1 VRVLDVVQGS
11 PEWLQ
16 ARLGIPTA
24 SQADRILTP
33 SKLKPAAAAR
43 EYLHQLLAEWILG
56 YPIEWAG
63 SSQYMQR
70 GTDLEAEAR
79 AAYELEMG
87 VDVQTTGL
95 LLTDDG
101 MCGGSPDGLVGD
113 TGGVEIK
120 CPAIHTHIGYLLAPE
135 SLAGRY
141 RGQVQA
147 LLWLTGREWW
157 DLWAYHP
164 ELPPVR
170 VRVEPDA
177 EWRAA
182 WEPALAAFVA
192 ELLECRGRLREYKR
206 IPPTVEAVLAA
217 EAERETETVVAG
229 IVPGDLASLMSE
241 PAAPSAIREGR

>member
-1 VRVLDVVQGS
+1 MRVLDVVQGS

-63 SSQYMQR
+63 NSQYMQR

-101 MCGGSPDGLVGD
+101 MFGGSPDGLVGD

-157 DLWAYHP
+157 DLWAYNP

-170 VRVEPDA
+170 ARVEPDP
-177 EWRAA
+177 EWQAA
-182 WEPALAAFVA
+182 WEPALAGFLDALTYGRERLEPYRRESILAVA
-192 ELLECRGRLREYKR
+192 
-206 IPPTVEAVLAA
+206 TA
-217 EAERETETVVAG
+217 EAG
-229 IVPGDLASLMSE
+229 G
-241 PAAPSAIREGR
+241 

>member
-1 VRVLDVVQGS
+1 MGGSGADRGPPRRPVRHCGSDAQAEARRCPMRIVDVVQGS

-43 EYLHQLLAEWILG
+43 EYLHQLLAEWVLG

-63 SSQYMQR
+63 NSQYMQR

-101 MCGGSPDGLVGD
+101 MFGGSADGRGGD

-120 CPAIHTHIGYLLAPE
+120 FPAVQTHIGYL
-135 SLAGRY
+135 
-141 RGQVQA
+141 
-147 LLWLTGREWW
+147 
-157 DLWAYHP
+157 
-164 ELPPVR
+164 
-170 VRVEPDA
+170 
-177 EWRAA
+177 
-182 WEPALAAFVA
+182 
-192 ELLECRGRLREYKR
+192 
-206 IPPTVEAVLAA
+206 
-217 EAERETETVVAG
+217 
-229 IVPGDLASLMSE
+229 
-241 PAAPSAIREGR
+241 

>member
-1 VRVLDVVQGS
+1 
-11 PEWLQ
+11 
-16 ARLGIPTA
+16 
-24 SQADRILTP
+24 
-33 SKLKPAAAAR
+33 
-43 EYLHQLLAEWILG
+43 
-56 YPIEWAG
+56 
-63 SSQYMQR
+63 
-70 GTDLEAEAR
+70 
-79 AAYELEMG
+79 
-87 VDVQTTGL
+87 
-95 LLTDDG
+95 
-101 MCGGSPDGLVGD
+101 
-113 TGGVEIK
+113 
-120 CPAIHTHIGYLLAPE
+120 

-164 ELPPVR
+164 ELPPAR

-192 ELLECRGRLREYKR
+192 ELLECRGRLREHKR

>member
-1 VRVLDVVQGS
+1 MRIVDVMQGT
-11 PEWLQ
+11 PEWEM

-33 SKLKPAAAAR
+33 GRLKPAAASR
-43 EYLHQLLAEWILG
+43 EYLYQLLAEWLIG
-56 YPIEWAG
+56 YPIEWSA

-70 GTDLEAEAR
+70 GTDLEDEAR

-101 MCGGSPDGLVGD
+101 MFGGSPDGLVGD
-113 TGGVEIK
+113 IGGVEIK

-135 SLAGRY
+135 SLADRY

-170 VRVEPDA
+170 VRVHPDT

-182 WEPALAAFVA
+182 WEPTLAAFVA
-192 ELLECRGRLREYKR
+192 ELLEYRGRLREYKR

-217 EAERETETVVAG
+217 EAEQETETTAAG
-229 IVPGDLASLMSE
+229 IVPGDLASLLGE
-241 PAAPSAIREGR
+241 PTAPSAIREGR

>member
-1 VRVLDVVQGS
+1 MRIVDVMQGT
-11 PEWLQ
+11 PEWEM

-33 SKLKPAAAAR
+33 SRLKPAAAAR
-43 EYLHQLLAEWILG
+43 EYLYQLLAEWLIG
-56 YPIEWAG
+56 YPIEWSA

-101 MCGGSPDGLVGD
+101 MFGGSPDGLVGD
-113 TGGVEIK
+113 VGGLEIK
-120 CPAIHTHIGYLLAPE
+120 CPAIHTHIGYLLDPE
-135 SLAGRY
+135 SLADRY

-147 LLWLTGREWW
+147 LLWITRREWW

-170 VRVEPDA
+170 VRVWPDA
-177 EWRAA
+177 EWGAA
-182 WEPALAAFVA
+182 WEPTLTAFVD
-192 ELLECRGRLREYKR
+192 ELKACREKLREYKR

-217 EAERETETVVAG
+217 EAEREAESAAAG
-229 IVPGDLASLMSE
+229 IVPGDLASLLGD
-241 PAAPSAIREGR
+241 AVAPSAIREGR